1 VVNAKAMGPMKVT
14 TKYAS
19 IEGAAPVAQAPR
31 SAALHAVDMAD
42 GVEHTPHVAVRS
54 SAAAAQPIVHPQAW
68 HAPPADNDA
77 QPDGL
82 LLRAEF
88 LRMVQREKR
97 RTDRSHSALSLAVL
111 VVDANG
117 GTTVQQMLEKIS
129 TMVRETDYVTAT
141 DDHCIAVLLPDTGDA
156 GLRSFLDKVA
166 LTRNVQTIEVAG
178 ATYPDAEFDRLVTER
193 LGTPRSRHPVDA
205 DEFVAVRSQGYPLK
219 RALDVVAALVAL
231 TVLSPLMLVVALAI
245 KLTSPGPV
253 IFRQSR
259 VGQGGAPFVM
269 YKFRSMRADMDDRV
283 HREFVAKLIDGGKP
297 AADASAQAGAF
308 KLKADP
314 RITAIGRFIRK
325 TSIDEL
331 PQFYNVLK
339 GEMSLVGPRPPV
351 PYEAERY
358 QTWHQRR
365 VLELKPGL
373 TGIWQ
378 VEGRSRVSFD
388 EMVRMDLRYL
398 RHCSLRFDLLIL
410 LKTVAVVVT
419 CEGAQ

>member
-1 VVNAKAMGPMKVT
+1 MKVT

-19 IEGAAPVAQAPR
+19 IEGAAPVATAPR
-31 SAALHAVDMAD
+31 GVALHAVNVAD
-42 GVEHTPHVAVRS
+42 GVELAPHVAVQS
-54 SAAAAQPIVHPQAW
+54 IVHPQAW
-68 HAPPADNDA
+68 HALPADNDA

-82 LLRAEF
+82 LSRAEF

-117 GTTVQQMLEKIS
+117 GTTVQQMLDKVS

-141 DDHCIAVLLPDTGDA
+141 DDQCIAVLLPDTGDA

-166 LTRNVQTIEVAG
+166 LTRSVQTSEVTG

-205 DEFVAVRSQGYPLK
+205 DEFVAVRSHGYPLK
-219 RALDVVAALVAL
+219 RSLDVVAALVAL

-259 VGQGGAPFVM
+259 VGRGGAPFVM
-269 YKFRSMRADMDDRV
+269 YKFRSMRTDMDDRV
-283 HREFVAKLIDGGKP
+283 HREFVAKLIDGGKT
-297 AADASAQAGAF
+297 AASGSAHAGGF
-308 KLKADP
+308 KLKVDP

-358 QTWHQRR
+358 QSWHQRR
-365 VLELKPGL
+365 VFELKPGL

-398 RHCSLRFDLLIL
+398 RHCSLRFDLGIL
-410 LKTVAVVVT
+410 LRTVAVVLT
-419 CEGAQ
+419 CKGAQ

>member
-1 VVNAKAMGPMKVT
+1 MGPMKVT
-14 TKYAS
+14 TKHAS
-19 IEGAAPVAQAPR
+19 IDDAAPLAAPPR
-31 SAALHAVDMAD
+31 GVSLHAVDLAD
-42 GVEHTPHVAVRS
+42 DAARSPRVALHS
-54 SAAAAQPIVHPQAW
+54 DAAPAAQTIVHPQGW

-82 LLRAEF
+82 LSRAGF

-111 VVDANG
+111 AVDAHG
-117 GTTVQQMLEKIS
+117 GAAVKRMLDKVS
-129 TMVRETDYVTAT
+129 TLVRETDYVAAT
-141 DDHCIAVLLPDTGDA
+141 DDQCIAVLLPDTGEA

-166 LTRNVQTIEVAG
+166 LARDVQTRQVAG
-178 ATYPDAEFDRLVTER
+178 ATYPHAEFDRLVTEQ
-193 LGTPRSRHPVDA
+193 LGTPRSRHPVDT
-205 DEFVAVRSQGYPLK
+205 DEFVDVRFQGYPLK

-245 KLTSPGPV
+245 KVTSPGPV

-259 VGQGGAPFVM
+259 IGQGGAPFVM
-269 YKFRSMRADMDDRV
+269 FKFRSMRTDMDDRV
-283 HREFVAKLIDGGKP
+283 HREFVAKLIDGGKTASEAP
-297 AADASAQAGAF
+297 ARAGAF

-314 RITAIGRFIRK
+314 RVTAIGRFIRK
-325 TSIDEL
+325 ASIDEL

-358 QTWHQRR
+358 KSWHLRR
-365 VLELKPGL
+365 VVELKPGL

-398 RHCSLRFDLLIL
+398 RHCSLRFDLEIVLR
-410 LKTVAVVVT
+410 TVSVVLT
-419 CEGAQ
+419 CKGAR

>member
-1 VVNAKAMGPMKVT
+1 MKVT
-14 TKYAS
+14 TKYARIDGS
-19 IEGAAPVAQAPR
+19 APLAALPR
-31 SAALHAVDMAD
+31 STALHAVDLPGEIERA
-42 GVEHTPHVAVRS
+42 PHGATH
-54 SAAAAQPIVHPQAW
+54 AATASMVQPQGW
-68 HAPPADNDA
+68 HAPLADNDS
-77 QPDGL
+77 QPDGML
-82 LLRAEF
+82 SRAAF
-88 LRMVQREKR
+88 LRTVQREKR
-97 RTDRSHSALSLAVL
+97 RTDRSHSALSLALLDVR
-111 VVDANG
+111 VDKARA
-117 GTTVQQMLEKIS
+117 LEE
-129 TMVRETDYVTAT
+129 TLDTLAVMVRETDSLAT
-141 DDHCIAVLLPDTGDA
+141 LDEHCIAVLLPDTGEA

-166 LTRNVQTIEVAG
+166 LARNGRTIDVAG
-178 ATYPDAEFDRLVTER
+178 ATYPDSEFDRLVTER
-193 LGTPRSRHPVDA
+193 LGTPRSRQPVDA
-205 DEFVAVRSQGYPLK
+205 DEFDAVGSRGYPLK

-259 VGQGGAPFVM
+259 LGQGGAPFMM
-269 YKFRSMRADMDDRV
+269 YKFRSMRTDMDDRV

-297 AADASAQAGAF
+297 AADASAQAGTF

-314 RITAIGRFIRK
+314 RVTAIGRFIRK

-331 PQFYNVLK
+331 PQFYNMLK

-358 QTWHQRR
+358 QSWHLRR

-378 VEGRSRVSFD
+378 VHGRSRVSFD

-398 RHCSLRFDLLIL
+398 RHCSLRFDIGIL
-410 LKTVAVVVT
+410 LRTVIVVLS
-419 CEGAQ
+419 CDGAR

>member
-1 VVNAKAMGPMKVT
+1 MKVT

-19 IEGAAPVAQAPR
+19 IEGATPVAAAPR
-31 SAALHAVDMAD
+31 GVALHAVDVAD
-42 GVEHTPHVAVRS
+42 GVAHAPHGAAHP
-54 SAAAAQPIVHPQAW
+54 SAAAAQAIVHPQAW

-82 LLRAEF
+82 LSRAEF
-88 LRMVQREKR
+88 LRMAQREKR

-117 GTTVQQMLEKIS
+117 GTTVQHMLEKVS

-141 DDHCIAVLLPDTGDA
+141 DDQCIAVLLPDTGEA

-166 LTRNVQTIEVAG
+166 LARNVQTREVAG

-193 LGTPRSRHPVDA
+193 LSTPRSRHPVDA
-205 DEFVAVRSQGYPLK
+205 DEFVAMRSYGYPLK

-253 IFRQSR
+253 IFRQPR
-259 VGQGGAPFVM
+259 IGRGGAPFVM
-269 YKFRSMRADMDDRV
+269 YKFRSMRTDMDDRV
-283 HREFVAKLIDGGKP
+283 HREFVAKLIDGGKT
-297 AADASAQAGAF
+297 AAGAPAQAGGF

-331 PQFYNVLK
+331 PQFFNVLK

-358 QTWHQRR
+358 QSWHQRR
-365 VLELKPGL
+365 VFELKPGL

-398 RHCSLRFDLLIL
+398 RHCSLRFDLGIL
-410 LKTVAVVVT
+410 LRTVAVVLT

>member
-1 VVNAKAMGPMKVT
+1 VVNAKAMDPMKVT

-19 IEGAAPVAQAPR
+19 IEGATPVAALPR
-31 SAALHAVDMAD
+31 GGALHAVDGAD
-42 GVEHTPHVAVRS
+42 GVGHAPH
-54 SAAAAQPIVHPQAW
+54 AAAPSIVHPQAW

-111 VVDANG
+111 VVDAIG
-117 GTTVQQMLEKIS
+117 GTTVQQMLEKVS
-129 TMVRETDYVTAT
+129 TIVRETDYITAT
-141 DDHCIAVLLPDTGDA
+141 DDQCIAVLLPDTGDA

-166 LTRNVQTIEVAG
+166 LARNVQTSKVAG

-219 RALDVVAALVAL
+219 RALDVAAALVAL
-231 TVLSPLMLVVALAI
+231 IVLSPLILVVALAI

-259 VGQGGAPFVM
+259 VGQGGAPFMM
-269 YKFRSMRADMDDRV
+269 YKFRSMRSDIDDRL
-283 HREFVAKLIDGGKP
+283 HREFVAKLIDGGKTT
-297 AADASAQAGAF
+297 AGALEQAGGF

-314 RITAIGRFIRK
+314 RITTIGRFIRK
-325 TSIDEL
+325 SSIDEL
-331 PQFYNVLK
+331 PQFFNVLK

-351 PYEAERY
+351 PYEAEHY
-358 QTWHQRR
+358 KSWHRRR

-398 RHCSLRFDLLIL
+398 RLCSLRFDLGIL
-410 LKTVAVVVT
+410 LRTVVVVLT
-419 CEGAQ
+419 CQGAR

>member
-1 VVNAKAMGPMKVT
+1 MKVT

-19 IEGAAPVAQAPR
+19 VEGAAPVAAAPHGV
-31 SAALHAVDMAD
+31 ALHAVELAD
-42 GVEHTPHVAVRS
+42 GVAHASHVAAQA
-54 SAAAAQPIVHPQAW
+54 SAAVGQPIVHAQAW

-82 LLRAEF
+82 LSRAEF
-88 LRMVQREKR
+88 LRLVQREKR

-117 GTTVQQMLEKIS
+117 GAPVQRVLGKVS

-141 DDHCIAVLLPDTGDA
+141 DEQCIAVLLPDTGEA

-166 LTRNVQTIEVAG
+166 LARDLVTSEVAG
-178 ATYPDAEFDRLVTER
+178 ATYPDAEFDRLVIER

-205 DEFVAVRSQGYPLK
+205 EEFVAARPRGYPLK

-231 TVLSPLMLVVALAI
+231 TLLSPLMLVVALAI

-259 VGQGGAPFVM
+259 VGQGGASFM
-269 YKFRSMRADMDDRV
+269 MFKFRSMRTDMDDRV
-283 HREFVAKLIDGGKP
+283 HREFVAKLIDGGKT
-297 AADASAQAGAF
+297 AAGGF

-314 RITAIGRFIRK
+314 RITTIGRFIRK

-358 QTWHQRR
+358 QTWHLRR

-388 EMVRMDLRYL
+388 DMVRMDLRYL
-398 RHCSLRFDLLIL
+398 RHCSLRFDLAIL
-410 LKTVAVVVT
+410 LRTVLVVLA
-419 CEGAQ
+419 CKGAQ